1 MPLNGYSLMAKVCE
15 ICGKR
20 SYSNRCVQ
28 HKPRKPITTKKPLQ
42 ARSKPLQATIA
53 KKTHKLSTKAKKPAT
68 KPVKRSK
75 VVRDLDAIFSQYI
88 RLKYANEYGEVECYT
103 CGNKMNWKEAQNGH
117 FYSRARYT
125 TRWDEA
131 NCRVQDYRCNVAL
144 SGNYIVYT
152 RNMLAEIGAETLD
165 QIEHR
170 SKSIEKIPTSLL
182 IEKITYYK
190 TEVAR
195 IKSKKSLQL

>member
-1 MPLNGYSLMAKVCE
+1 MMSKACKYCE
-15 ICGKR
+15 STEHTPFYCHK
-20 SYSNRCVQ
+20 
-28 HKPRKPITTKKPLQ
+28 KPRKPIK
-42 ARSKPLQATIA
+42 ARSKPLQATRTE
-53 KKTHKLSTKAKKPAT
+53 KTHKLSTKAKKPAT

-75 VVRDLDAIFSQYI
+75 VVKDLDAIFSQYI

-103 CGNKMNWKEAQNGH
+103 CGSKMNWKEAQNGH

-152 RNMLAEIGAETLD
+152 RNMLAEIGTEALD
-165 QIEHR
+165 LIEYR
-170 SKSIEKIPTSLL
+170 SKSIEKIPTSAL
-182 IEKITYYK
+182 IEKIDYYK

-195 IKSKKSLQL
+195 IKSEKGLV

>member
-1 MPLNGYSLMAKVCE
+1 MMSKACKY
-15 ICGKR
+15 CGSTEHTPFYCFK
-20 SYSNRCVQ
+20 
-28 HKPRKPITTKKPLQ
+28 KPRTPIK
-42 ARSKPLQATIA
+42 ARSKPAGGVV
-53 KKTHKLSTKAKKPAT
+53 KRKTNNLTSKAKKLSK

-75 VVRDLDAIFSQYI
+75 VVKDLDAAFSQYI
-88 RLKYANEYGEVECYT
+88 RLKYTNEYGEVECYT
-103 CGNKMNWKEAQNGH
+103 CGSRMNWKEAQNGH

-125 TRWDEA
+125 TRWDEV

-144 SGNYIVYT
+144 GGNYIVYT
-152 RNMLAEIGAETLD
+152 RNMLAEIGAEALD

-182 IEKITYYK
+182 IEKIEYYK

-195 IKSKKSLQL
+195 IKSEKGLA

>member
-1 MPLNGYSLMAKVCE
+1 MSKTCT

-20 SYSNRCVQ
+20 AYSDFCMQ
-28 HKPRKPITTKKPLQ
+28 HKPRTHLK
-42 ARSKPLQATIA
+42 ARSKPAGGVVKQ
-53 KKTHKLSTKAKKPAT
+53 KTHKLPSQSKKPKT

-75 VVRDLDAIFSQYI
+75 VVKDLDAIFSQYI

-103 CGNKMNWKEAQNGH
+103 CGSKMNWKEAQNGH

-131 NCRVQDYRCNVAL
+131 NCRIQDYRCNVAL

-152 RNMLAEIGAETLD
+152 RNMLAEIGEESLD
-165 QIEHR
+165 ELENR
-170 SKSIEKIPTSLL
+170 SKSIKKMPTSLL
-182 IEKITYYK
+182 LEKIDYYK
-190 TEVAR
+190 TEVTR
-195 IKSKKSLQL
+195 IKSEKGLA

>member
-1 MPLNGYSLMAKVCE
+1 M
-15 ICGKR
+15 
-20 SYSNRCVQ
+20 Q
-28 HKPRKPITTKKPLQ
+28 HKPRTPIK
-42 ARSKPLQATIA
+42 ARSKPLQATKA
-53 KKTHKLSTKAKKPAT
+53 KKTHKLSTKAKKPAK
-68 KPVKRSK
+68 KPIKRSK
-75 VVRDLDAIFSQYI
+75 VVKDLDAIFSQYI

-103 CGNKMNWKEAQNGH
+103 CGAKMNWKEAQNGH

-152 RNMLAEIGAETLD
+152 RNMLAEIGTEALD
-165 QIEHR
+165 LLESR
-170 SKSIEKIPTSLL
+170 SKAIEKIPTSAL
-182 IEKITYYK
+182 IEKIDYYK

-195 IKSKKSLQL
+195 IKSEKGIV

>member
-1 MPLNGYSLMAKVCE
+1 MAKYC
-15 ICGKR
+15 IKCGKR
-20 SYSNRCVQ
+20 SYNEYCMQ
-28 HKPRKPITTKKPLQ
+28 HKPRTPIK
-42 ARSKPLQATIA
+42 ARSKPLQAMRT
-53 KKTHKLSTKAKKPAT
+53 KKTISKPSKSKKPAT
-68 KPVKRSK
+68 KPIKRSK
-75 VVRDLDAIFSQYI
+75 VVKELDAIFSQYI

-103 CGNKMNWKEAQNGH
+103 CGSKMNWKEAQNGH

-152 RNMLAEIGAETLD
+152 RNMLAEIGEEALD
-165 QIEHR
+165 ELENR
-170 SKSIEKIPTSLL
+170 SKSVEKMPTSLL
-182 IEKITYYK
+182 LEKIDYYK

-195 IKSKKSLQL
+195 IKSEKGLA

>member
-1 MPLNGYSLMAKVCE
+1 MSKLCKYCSSTEHTSFYCYK
-15 ICGKR
+15 
-20 SYSNRCVQ
+20 
-28 HKPRKPITTKKPLQ
+28 KPKKPIKT
-42 ARSKPLQATIA
+42 RSKPAGGVVKQ
-53 KKTHKLSTKAKKPAT
+53 KTNKLPSKAKT

-88 RLKYANEYGEVECYT
+88 RLKYANEHGEVECYT
-103 CGNKMNWKEAQNGH
+103 CGSKMNWKEAQNGH
-117 FYSRARYT
+117 FYSRARYA
-125 TRWDEA
+125 TRWDET

-152 RNMLAEIGAETLD
+152 RNMLAEIGEEALD
-165 QIEHR
+165 QIENR

-182 IEKITYYK
+182 IEKISYYK

-195 IKSKKSLQL
+195 IKSEKGLV

>member
-1 MPLNGYSLMAKVCE
+1 MKGGKTCE

-20 SYSNRCVQ
+20 AYSDRCVA
-28 HKPRKPITTKKPLQ
+28 HKPRKPIK
-42 ARSKPLQATIA
+42 ARSKPLQATKA
-53 KKTHKLSTKAKKPAT
+53 KKTHKLPSKAKT

-75 VVRDLDAIFSQYI
+75 VVKDLDNIFSQYI

-103 CGNKMNWKEAQNGH
+103 CGSKMNWKEAQNGH

-125 TRWDEA
+125 TRWDAA

-152 RNMLAEIGAETLD
+152 RNMLAEIGTEALD
-165 QIEHR
+165 LIEHR
-170 SKSIEKIPTSLL
+170 SKLVEKIPTSAL
-182 IEKITYYK
+182 IEKIDYYK

-195 IKSKKSLQL
+195 IKSEKGLV